1 MTDAA
6 AVAGFLPSTNGLGF
20 ANRFPPGPTVRL
32 GPLDPRWIGVGD
44 ASAGLC
50 GGMSWYVRERFAG
63 GLPVP
68 ADLEAPANGS
78 ALFKTLVRRQVQS
91 LRWGI
96 TPVRFWWMG
105 AMASRAAGRS
115 RDTEVPKI
123 QAEIDAGRLALVGL
137 VRHTGLNPFRL
148 TDSHQVLAFAYEALG
163 DTVILRLY
171 DPNWPKRDDV
181 TVTIDGTG
189 LRQSTGE
196 ELMGVLALG

>member
-1 MTDAA
+1 MTEAG
-6 AVAGFLPSTNGLGF
+6 AVAGFLPSVNGLAF

-68 ADLEAPANGS
+68 ADAEAPANGS
-78 ALFKTLVRRQVQS
+78 ALFKALVRRQVQS

-96 TPVRFWWMG
+96 TPLRFWWMG
-105 AMASRAAGRS
+105 ALASRAAARS
-115 RDTEVPKI
+115 RGVEVPKI
-123 QAEIDAGRLALVGL
+123 RAEIDAGRLALVGL
-137 VRHTGLNPFRL
+137 VRHTGINPFRL
-148 TDSHQVLAFAYEALG
+148 TDSHQVLAFAYGALG
-163 DTVILRLY
+163 DTVTLRLY

-181 TVTIDGTG
+181 TITIDATG

-196 ELMGVLALG
+196 ELKGVLALG